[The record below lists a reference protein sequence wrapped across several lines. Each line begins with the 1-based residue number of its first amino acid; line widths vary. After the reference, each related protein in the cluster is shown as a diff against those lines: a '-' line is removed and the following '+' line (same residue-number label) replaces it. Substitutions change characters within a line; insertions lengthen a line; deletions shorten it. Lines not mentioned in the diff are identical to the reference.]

1 MKSVK
6 YVISENFNN
15 LYRIFSIAKY
25 EILSENRDSK
35 IGILWGILNPLI
47 QIMAYWFAFGVGI
60 RGGADIDGV
69 PFINWMLV
77 GLIPWFF
84 LSSTIRNG
92 TIAIHKRAYIITKMK
107 FPISILPTA
116 EILKELFTHLISI
129 IILLVFLLLNGVEFK
144 LYMIR
149 VIYYLFASI
158 LFSISFSMVTSVLN
172 MMTRDVKRI
181 INASMR
187 LLIYVTPV
195 LWSMDKLPDWGLIIV
210 KLNPLFYIV
219 NGYRNSL
226 LYDVPIFSNL
236 KYFFYFWS
244 ILIILFLVGCKLLYT
259 FKQKFIDFI

>member
-6 YVISENFNN
+6 YVISENFKN

-25 EILSENRDSK
+25 DVLSENRDSK
-35 IGILWGILNPLI
+35 IGILWGILDPLI
-47 QIMAYWFAFGVGI
+47 QIMTYWFAFGIGI

-77 GLIPWFF
+77 GLVPWFF
-84 LSSTIRNG
+84 VSSTIRKG
-92 TIAIHKRAYIITKMK
+92 TVSIHKRANIITKMK
-107 FPISILPTA
+107 FPISILPTT
-116 EILKELFTHLISI
+116 EVVKELFTHLISI
-129 IILLVFLLLNGVEFK
+129 IILLVFLLVNGVEFK
-144 LYMIR
+144 FYMIR

-172 MMTRDVKRI
+172 MITRDVKKI

-195 LWSMDKLPDWGLIIV
+195 LWSMDKLPSWGLLIV
-210 KLNPLFYIV
+210 KLNPLFYII

-226 LYDVPIFSNL
+226 LYNVPILSDL
-236 KYFFYFWS
+236 KHLFYFWS
-244 ILIILFLVGCKLLYT
+244 IVIILFLVGCKLLYT
-259 FKQKFIDFI
+259 FKQRLIDFI